1 MGIIGLTQ
9 SLAMELGPDGIRV
22 NAILPGIVAGQRQGV
37 QQQAQRL
44 GISDEEMLQRY
55 VANISL
61 RSKVSEQEV
70 ADMILFVTSP
80 AGRSISGQSLGV
92 CGNVESMR
100 RH

>member
-1 MGIIGLTQ
+1 M
-9 SLAMELGPDGIRV
+9 
-22 NAILPGIVAGQRQGV
+22 